1 MDLQK
6 PGDREFFSSS
16 NNSSQKVR
24 LIRDVATRWG
34 SSYEMVKRAWELKKT
49 IRRWLRAD
57 GQERFKNLFI
67 QDSEWKKIADII
79 RILEPF
85 ETLTSLIGTTLQ
97 VSVHS
102 VFRSF
107 SWIFDQMEDIEEE
120 LERRTGEEKIE
131 LLEALNAAKQKLQI
145 YYGKTSG
152 IYGRFFNFATILDPS
167 IRLELYNVSF
177 SYRVTESTY
186 HIQITNEFF

>member
-6 PGDREFFSSS
+6 PADREPFSAKDSH
-16 NNSSQKVR
+16 SSQKVR
-24 LIRDVATRWG
+24 LIRDVPTRWG
-34 SSYEMVKRAWELKKT
+34 STYAMIKRAWELKKT

-67 QDSEWKKIADII
+67 HDSEWKKVADII
-79 RILEPF
+79 HILEPF
-85 ETLTSLIGTTLQ
+85 EILTSLIGTTLR

-107 SWIFDQMEDIEEE
+107 SWLFDKIEDIADE
-120 LERRTGEEKIE
+120 LEERTGTEKIE
-131 LLEALNAAKQKLQI
+131 LLEALNAAKEKLQI

-152 IYGRFFNFATILDPS
+152 IYGRFFNLATVLDPS

-177 SYRVTESTY
+177 SVELSL
-186 HIQITNEFF
+186 